1 MDERDALI
9 AELKT
14 LDLGIDVLHQH
25 VDIVDRRIEALDA
38 RLARI
43 ERKLDQFIEP
53 ASVSLAARR
62 TN

>member
-1 MDERDALI
+1 MDTRDTILG
-9 AELKT
+9 ELKA
-14 LDLGIDVLHQH
+14 LDLGLDVLHQH

-43 ERKLDQFIEP
+43 ERKLDQLIEP
-53 ASVSLAARR
+53 VSASIAAQR